1 MYVHRRDIGNCM
13 LLDVCVCDW
22 PTEVPHELAESL
34 APTAKERAKEQR
46 NPKRRMDVPGWV
58 WKE

>member
-1 MYVHRRDIGNCM
+1 M
-13 LLDVCVCDW
+13 LSDVCVCDW